1 MPSTCCLHPHPH
13 PLPPSTT
20 TQHTTNLYVFNSV
33 HKEDSLGKQEA
44 MTLLLASV
52 LTDIRP
58 ELDVYNFSDLPVE
71 RVAVAHKSPFR
82 RIFYHENGDMQV

>member
-1 MPSTCCLHPHPH
+1 
-13 PLPPSTT
+13 
-20 TQHTTNLYVFNSV
+20 VFNSV